1 MLYLNVIVQMNM
13 SLAAF
18 SLLPLS
24 RNGCVNF
31 SSVTSCLNVK
41 CTFPGAINCHYF
53 SLRFQF
59 LQKFTY
65 FNHNQKPVYCHALSW
80 ISLQLH
86 CPSYTHYILHYKY
99 SAEVIMNK
107 MNKETNVFVLKT
119 LYLVTLYFKVFLF
132 QCTE

>member
-1 MLYLNVIVQMNM
+1 MSNVRFPVPLIVI
-13 SLAAF
+13 
-18 SLLPLS
+18 
-24 RNGCVNF
+24 
-31 SSVTSCLNVK
+31 T
-41 CTFPGAINCHYF
+41 F